1 MRYFDSHA
9 HYYDERFFGEE
20 MNKESVSDLLDT
32 LFKNDIAYII
42 NVGTSPKT
50 CRLAIKQAR
59 QYPNMYTALGIHP
72 TDGQYLDD
80 VDKAIDE
87 IKALIL
93 DSQNKCVCLGEIGL
107 DYHYPDTDREKQI
120 YIFEKQLKLAE
131 ELNMPVSIHDRDAH
145 GDVLDILKKH
155 PDVRGILHSYSGS
168 VEMARELVKMGYLIS
183 FSGTVSFTNAKK
195 VVEVAKTLSKE
206 SVLIETDAPYL
217 APHPKRGTLNHSGN
231 LVYTNR
237 ALAACLGISEEEC
250 ASVTLEN
257 AKRIFSIN

>member
-20 MNKESVSDLLDT
+20 MNKESVGDLLDT
-32 LFKNDIAYII
+32 LFKNDVSYII
-42 NVGTSPKT
+42 NVGTSPDT
-50 CRLAIKQAR
+50 CRRAIEQAR
-59 QYPNMYTALGIHP
+59 LYPNMYTALGIHP

-80 VDKAIDE
+80 ADKAIEE

-120 YIFEKQLKLAE
+120 YIFEKQLSLAK
-131 ELNMPVSIHDRDAH
+131 ELGMPVSIHDRDAH
-145 GDVLDILKKH
+145 SDILDILKKY
-155 PDVRGILHSYSGS
+155 PEVKGILHSYSGS

-183 FSGTVSFTNAKK
+183 FSGTVSFTNAKR

-206 SVLIETDAPYL
+206 NVLIETDAPYL

-237 ALAACLGISEEEC
+237 ALADCLGISEQDC
-250 ASVTLEN
+250 AKVTEEN
-257 AKRIFSIN
+257 AKRIFGFL